1 MNVLRLMGRELRDLF
16 YPDVCVTCR
25 RPLVRGE
32 NTLCSYCLNDLPLT
46 GSETEQDNAV
56 SRLFW
61 GLVPIA
67 HAAALFYY
75 RKGSRYH
82 VLLHRLKYRG
92 DTEIGVRMGYYL
104 GTRLL
109 QTPFAGADALMPVP
123 LHPQKLRQ
131 RGYNQSRV
139 IADGLSRALLLPV
152 VDGVLMRTGEAVT
165 QTHSGRRERFEH
177 VSDHFVLTDE
187 APLRN
192 RHIILVDD
200 VVTTGATISACAEA
214 LCKIPG
220 ITVSVAALA
229 VAAE

>member
-16 YPDVCVTCR
+16 YPEVCVTCR

-46 GSETEQDNAV
+46 GSESEQDNAV

-61 GLVPIA
+61 GMVPVA

-82 VLLHRLKYRG
+82 TLLHRLKYRG
-92 DTEIGVRMGYYL
+92 DTEIGVRMGYYF
-104 GTRLL
+104 GVRLL
-109 QTPFAGADALMPVP
+109 TTPFAGADALMPVP
-123 LHPQKLRQ
+123 LHPRKLRL
-131 RGYNQSRV
+131 RGYNQSRA
-139 IADGLSRALLLPV
+139 IADGLARALHLPV
-152 VDGVLMRTGEAVT
+152 ADGILARTGEAVT

-177 VSDHFVLTDE
+177 VADHFTLTGGAE
-187 APLRN
+187 LRN
-192 RHIILVDD
+192 RHVILVDD
-200 VVTTGATISACAEA
+200 VITTGATVSACAEA
-214 LCKIPG
+214 LYRIPG
-220 ITVSVAALA
+220 IKVSVAALA